1 MGHNIKITLIK
12 KIQLVEKWS
21 QAFAVWDWYPWVL
34 WVTSRVFKVWPA
46 GQWEPLVTVGR
57 PVGATTKHS
66 RTGYFPHS
74 LYLTAQ
80 SKTKGAFVFIYNT
93 SNILTTHQ
101 PQPTTTTEA
110 YVWAF
115 FFWDFSFR
123 LGKCVYIYYIHNS
136 KIHMNTR
143 TKMGLGP
150 ALGVHR
156 VVATCGWVMFA
167 KVIYISVKLNLGTKA
182 TWKRLD
188 EDGNLWKY

>member
-34 WVTSRVFKVWPA
+34 WVTTRVFKVWPA

-101 PQPTTTTEA
+101 PQPTTTTTEA

-123 LGKCVYIYYIHNS
+123 HGKCIYIVYITVKSTWIPGPKWAWDQHLGY
-136 KIHMNTR
+136 T
-143 TKMGLGP
+143 GLWP
-150 ALGVHR
+150 P
-156 VVATCGWVMFA
+156 VVGLCLQKSF
-167 KVIYISVKLNLGTKA
+167 I
-182 TWKRLD
+182 
-188 EDGNLWKY
+188 